1 MGISWAYTGT
11 IGKMPSK
18 RAKKKRKRKQP
29 SPVLSKT
36 PILDKVIQYAAN
48 KRATYP
54 KLSRSL
60 RALEQFVGAD
70 ELKESLAKT
79 LQYLIMVR
87 TPKQKRRSKRMRSN
101 SEDHADNATQEEDEE
116 EEEEEDQEE
125 DSEWSSED
133 DVEIEQSEAAKI
145 MLKCL
150 LNSLMRNKAD
160 DSDSEAAVM
169 MHQPTTRNATLPKL
183 HTMLLGP
190 PGTGKTSFAHIL
202 AKIWQAL
209 RIVEND
215 TFLVTRRSDWV
226 GKYQGHSC
234 ARARKLIARA
244 QGGVIF
250 IDEAYSLIMDK
261 KGDDMYGNE
270 VIAEICEAM
279 YNPEKNVTFIM
290 AGYENDMKRLF
301 DANAGLKRRFDFIY
315 TFKKPNPEQLMQI
328 FTQQVRGSN
337 WRMKRGQ
344 RQDLIDFFTKNMGK
358 LHHAGGSTE
367 QLVRQAQ
374 QAVVARTFPVRA
386 PHVITVD
393 DVWEGMKTLEKINGK
408 TTVPSFIQHRYL

>member
-1 MGISWAYTGT
+1 
-11 IGKMPSK
+11 
-18 RAKKKRKRKQP
+18 
-29 SPVLSKT
+29 
-36 PILDKVIQYAAN
+36 
-48 KRATYP
+48 
-54 KLSRSL
+54 
-60 RALEQFVGAD
+60 
-70 ELKESLAKT
+70 
-79 LQYLIMVR
+79 
-87 TPKQKRRSKRMRSN
+87 
-101 SEDHADNATQEEDEE
+101 
-116 EEEEEDQEE
+116 
-125 DSEWSSED
+125 
-133 DVEIEQSEAAKI
+133 
-145 MLKCL
+145 
-150 LNSLMRNKAD
+150 
-160 DSDSEAAVM
+160 
-169 MHQPTTRNATLPKL
+169 
-183 HTMLLGP
+183 MLLGP

-209 RIVEND
+209 RIVDND

-250 IDEAYSLIMDK
+250 IDEAYSLVIDK

-315 TFKKPNPEQLMQI
+315 TFKKPNPEQLMEI
-328 FTQQVRGSN
+328 FTQQVRFSK
-337 WRMKRGQ
+337 WKMKRGQ
-344 RQDLIDFFTKNMGK
+344 RQDLIDFFAKNMSK
-358 LHHAGGSTE
+358 LQHAGGSTE

-386 PHVITVD
+386 PHVITVQ

-408 TTVPSFIQHRYL
+408 TVPSFIQHMYL